1 MHVKEQKRTEPA
13 ARKLRK
19 PGERASVRDSRPR
32 NRGKMKHLK
41 DRRPRK
47 KLRGSRK
54 RRKEPSFSLREPR
67 RNEHSG
73 RPRIEKSGKRTSGKQ

>member
-1 MHVKEQKRTEPA
+1 
-13 ARKLRK
+13 
-19 PGERASVRDSRPR
+19 
-32 NRGKMKHLK
+32 MKHLK

-54 RRKEPSFSLREPR
+54 RRKEPSFSLREPQ

-73 RPRIEKSGKRTSGKQ
+73 RPRIEK